1 MPQKTKRRTR
11 KKTRQKP
18 HTQNAPNAPNAVK
31 EEHHSYYSKMSFD
44 GQNLI
49 TESKKD
55 NEPIK
60 RKVYTMKELKK
71 EIPIGAELLENE
83 NLPVP
88 KALQYPIPKEIGFR
102 TVLPNPADLG
112 LLPPSPSDGP
122 TTIHMNNVSHRNESS
137 RCHRLRSNRLRSRCL
152 RNRNHSRTHHYNGDN
167 DIKLIIQDRDQ
178 KPHILFDLPPS

>member
-11 KKTRQKP
+11 KKTRQKS
-18 HTQNAPNAPNAVK
+18 HTQSDQNVVN
-31 EEHHSYYSKMSFD
+31 EEHHSYFSKMSFD
-44 GQNLI
+44 GKNLI
-49 TESKKD
+49 TESQKD

-112 LLPPSPSDGP
+112 LLPPSSSYG
-122 TTIHMNNVSHRNESS
+122 TTAIHMNNVSHGNEIS